1 MNRKTHFGFEQV
13 DEKDKEKKVGGVF
26 SSVADNYDLMNDAM
40 SFGLH
45 RLWKEI
51 LIELRSQIRQQG
63 IGHSKWDW

>member
-45 RLWKEI
+45 RLWLS
-51 LIELRSQIRQQG
+51 LIHI
-63 IGHSKWDW
+63 

>member
-1 MNRKTHFGFEQV
+1 MNKKTHFGFEQV

-45 RLWKEI
+45 RLWTVSYTH
-51 LIELRSQIRQQG
+51 LRA
-63 IGHSKWDW
+63 HET

>member
-1 MNRKTHFGFEQV
+1 MNKKTDFGFEQV

-51 LIELRSQIRQQG
+51 LIELSEVKSILG
-63 IGHSKWDW
+63 F